1 MEKTKNNKVYK
12 ILLLGD
18 SSVGKTCIILMYTKG
33 KINKNHITTIGLDY
47 ATKKE
52 ELKDGT
58 TVMLQIWDTAG
69 QERYHSITN
78 KLYKT
83 SEGLILV
90 YDITSLESFQNIN
103 HWLETIK
110 NQNDD
115 KVQIILVGNKKD
127 LEKERQVSHKDGEK
141 LAEFYKIDFFEV
153 SALKNDGIKNIFQQ
167 MATKL
172 SGIKTNINNSVFL
185 DRKSHTRESI
195 RENKKGC
202 CLFKS
207 SNNKQKNNINDDN

>member
-58 TVMLQIWDTAG
+58 IVMLQIWDTAG

-90 YDITSLESFQNIN
+90 YDITSLTSFQNIN

-115 KVQIILVGNKKD
+115 NIQIILVGNKKD
-127 LEKERQVSHKDGEK
+127 LEKERQVSYNDGK
-141 LAEFYKIDFFEV
+141 TLAECYKIDFFEV
-153 SALKNDGIKNIFQQ
+153 SALNNDGITNIFQQ
-167 MATKL
+167 IAIKL
-172 SGIKTNINNSVFL
+172 SGIKNNCNNSIML
-185 DRKSHTRESI
+185 DRNSHTRESI
-195 RENKKGC
+195 RENKKSC
-202 CLFKS
+202 CLSKS
-207 SNNKQKNNINDDN
+207 SNSDNKKKNSDK